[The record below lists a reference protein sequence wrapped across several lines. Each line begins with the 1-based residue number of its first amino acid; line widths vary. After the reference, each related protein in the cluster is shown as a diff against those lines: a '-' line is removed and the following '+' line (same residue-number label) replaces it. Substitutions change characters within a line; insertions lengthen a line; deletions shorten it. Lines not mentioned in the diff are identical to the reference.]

1 MIILGI
7 DPGTQR
13 IGYGVIQVDGN
24 RVSFVAAGLLPNISH
39 SNDIQLLG
47 SIRTQTDIL
56 LRAHTPDIVAIET
69 LFFSKNQKT
78 GIAVAQA
85 RGAIL
90 ATVTAHCS
98 RVCEF
103 SPTTIKSTITGSGAA
118 DKRAVSKM
126 VGLIL
131 RADMNSFID
140 DAVDA
145 LAIALCAQQHLHTH
159 HKEHGLQ

>member
-13 IGYGVIQVDGN
+13 IGYGVISADAN

-47 SIRTQTDIL
+47 SIREQTEIL
-56 LRAHTPDIVAIET
+56 LRTHTPDAVAIET

-90 ATVTAHCS
+90 ATVTTHCAH
-98 RVCEF
+98 VFEF
-103 SPTTIKSTITGSGAA
+103 SPTTVKSTVAGSGTA

-131 RADMNSFID
+131 RAPMTNLID

-145 LAIALCAQQHLHTH
+145 LAIALCAQQHLQSQTINR
-159 HKEHGLQ
+159 KI